1 MVSIEAASYF
11 HLSFLL
17 CNSLCMVI
25 LFFHIGNCLKKKETI
40 LNLIEFKNEYQNKH
54 EVFI

>member
-1 MVSIEAASYF
+1 
-11 HLSFLL
+11 
-17 CNSLCMVI
+17 
-25 LFFHIGNCLKKKETI
+25 LKKKETI